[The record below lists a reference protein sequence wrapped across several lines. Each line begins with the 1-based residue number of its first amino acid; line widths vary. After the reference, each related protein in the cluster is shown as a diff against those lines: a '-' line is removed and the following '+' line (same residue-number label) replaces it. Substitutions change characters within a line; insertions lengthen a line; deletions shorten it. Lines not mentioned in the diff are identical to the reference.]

1 MRLIQKIKNRF
12 NYIKN
17 YEKEQLDTEKREQEL
32 VEIVK
37 RLRNINLFEKKE
49 KSFDLNQKI
58 TVSIDSKNIKFCSK
72 KVEYIHNFNIEKMNK
87 LQLEN
92 AYDFVKKS
100 INDAEKRG
108 IQEEIE
114 ELKQLKKK
122 IKQKLIEQN
131 TDFDIQSIR
140 NTLMLGS
147 IDKIDMYES
156 VLMNL
161 YNDLESKSKMAQFD
175 EEFQQMR
182 IHVLSLLKLIK
193 KIKNGKQYVKKAA

>member
-1 MRLIQKIKNRF
+1 MGLIKNIKKGLNR
-12 NYIKN
+12 YKN
-17 YEKEQLDTEKREQEL
+17 YKMEKLETEKREQEL
-32 VEIVK
+32 VETVK

-108 IQEEIE
+108 YKEEIE
-114 ELKQLKKK
+114 ELKQIKKK